1 MGGTTSKPVEQ
12 VATDLFKPDPNAA
25 TYSSSYVQSE
35 LAKASAVAKQ
45 LQDDAALQATQ
56 LGSQV
61 SGLSSWV
68 FGLTGL
74 SSVLFLA
81 GIAVLI
87 YYLLARFGVVNGFF
101 GFVINQGTG
110 TASKDGA
117 TRSLLLHSATQ
128 NGKDVSPAVGVLI
141 TGDTLTISPS
151 ISKSLSVDG
160 PTSGTALPNPI
171 ILTYQFSDDTAT
183 YTYSITDDSQ
193 PVTIS
198 PSSNPGKATG
208 KSTAPSGQQ
217 ATPPTSSPGFFGSL
231 FSGSG
236 GSGTLVSSMLDTTNS
251 SVVKASSAPLS
262 SGSGGGYGMQWWMFI
277 KDWNYGYGKD
287 KQVLARADPTNTQ
300 VLNPSVALHPTDNTM
315 RITVSVFPDESGT
328 SSKTQPAPAG
338 HSGSTDDVFVCE
350 VPNLPLQDWF
360 SVSMTVFGRNLDVYI
375 DGKLVKSCLLPGVPK
390 PASGDIT
397 IAGNGGF
404 SGSLCNFNHYSRM
417 LVPADAASF
426 YSVGTSCKSSTGPS
440 TASAATGYAVKFGVY
455 DTVGKKVQE
464 YTF

>member
-1 MGGTTSKPVEQ
+1 MGGTTSKIEAPVVTADISKAKFDADYVQATLDKANQAAQ
-12 VATDLFKPDPNAA
+12 VAA
-25 TYSSSYVQSE
+25 E
-35 LAKASAVAKQ
+35 EASR
-45 LQDDAALQATQ
+45 QA
-56 LGSQV
+56 

-68 FGLTGL
+68 LGL
-74 SSVLFLA
+74 SGLSGIFFLA
-81 GIAVLI
+81 GIALLI
-87 YYLLARFGVVNGFF
+87 YYLLARFQVVPSFF
-101 GFVINQGTG
+101 GFVINSGGDANST
-110 TASKDGA
+110 SSWKGA
-117 TRSLLLHSATQ
+117 EGPSSLLLHSATQ
-128 NGKDVSPAVGVLI
+128 NGKDVSGSVGKLI
-141 TGDTLTISPS
+141 VGDTLSISPS
-151 ISKSLSVDG
+151 ISSTLSGVDA

-171 ILTYQFSDDTAT
+171 ILNYQFSNDTVT
-183 YTYSITDDSQ
+183 YTYSLTDDSQ

-198 PSSNPGKATG
+198 STSNPGKASG
-208 KSTAPSGQQ
+208 QSTAPPNPK
-217 ATPPTSSPGFFGSL
+217 ATPPTSSSW
-231 FSGSG
+231 FSSMVSG
-236 GSGTLVSSMLDTTNS
+236 GGSSGTLIPSMLDATSS
-251 SVVKASSAPLS
+251 SVVKGTSAPLS
-262 SGSGGGYGMQWWMFI
+262 SGSGGAYGMQWWMFI

-315 RITVSVFPDESGT
+315 RITVSVFPDESGS

-397 IAGNGGF
+397 MAGNGGF
-404 SGSLCNFNHYSRM
+404 SGSLCGFTHYSRM
-417 LVPADAASF
+417 LVPTDASSF
-426 YSVGTSCKSSTGPS
+426 YSAGTSCKSSTGPS

-455 DTVGKKVQE
+455 DTVGKKIQE

>member
-1 MGGTTSKPVEQ
+1 MGGTTSKIEAPVVTADISKAKFDADYVQATLDQANQAAQ
-12 VATDLFKPDPNAA
+12 VAA
-25 TYSSSYVQSE
+25 E
-35 LAKASAVAKQ
+35 EASQ
-45 LQDDAALQATQ
+45 
-56 LGSQV
+56 QV

-68 FGLTGL
+68 WGLTGL
-74 SSVLFLA
+74 SGIFFLA

-87 YYLLARFGVVNGFF
+87 YYLLARFQVVPSFF
-101 GFVINQGTG
+101 GFTINQDSG
-110 TASKDGA
+110 TATKDSA

-128 NGKDVSPAVGVLI
+128 NGKDVSGSVGKLI
-141 TGDTLTISPS
+141 VGETLSISPS
-151 ISKSLSVDG
+151 ISSTLTGVDA
-160 PTSGTALPNPI
+160 PTSGTALPNPV
-171 ILTYQFSDDTAT
+171 ILNYQFSDDTVT
-183 YTYSITDDSQ
+183 YTYSIIDDSQ
-193 PVTIS
+193 PITIS
-198 PSSNPGKATG
+198 STSNPGTPTG
-208 KSTAPSGQQ
+208 KSTAPPSQKS
-217 ATPPTSSPGFFGSL
+217 TPPTSSSWFSSL
-231 FSGSG
+231 FAGSGS
-236 GSGTLVSSMLDTTNS
+236 SGTLIPSMLDATSS
-251 SVVKASSAPLS
+251 SVVKGTSAPLS
-262 SGSGGGYGMQWWMFI
+262 SGSGGAYGMQWWMFI

-315 RITVSVFPDESGT
+315 RITVSVFPDESGS

-397 IAGNGGF
+397 MAGNGGF
-404 SGSLCNFNHYSRM
+404 SGSLCGFTHYSRM
-417 LVPADAASF
+417 LVPADASSF
-426 YSVGTSCKSSTGPS
+426 YSAGTSCKSSTGPS

-455 DTVGKKVQE
+455 DTVGKKIQE